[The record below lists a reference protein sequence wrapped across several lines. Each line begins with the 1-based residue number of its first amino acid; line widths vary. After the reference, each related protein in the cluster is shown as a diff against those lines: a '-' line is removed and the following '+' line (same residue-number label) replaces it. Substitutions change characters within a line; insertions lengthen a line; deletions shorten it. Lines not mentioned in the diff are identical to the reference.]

1 MLLREMTSSAFAH
14 SFKRIA
20 QLAVAGL
27 ALAGLAACGGGGSST
42 PAEETPTPAP
52 DPDPAPTPDPTPTPT
67 PDPAP
72 APTPDPT
79 APTPSTPPEIPIT
92 PAPAAEDHPDTLA
105 AAVVVAAGA
114 TVEGSIDSPD
124 DVDFFKVELSDPGT
138 VTFWTTGAA
147 DTVVTL
153 MDGDGNDLSAAAGS
167 ASLRP
172 TGGGAGLV
180 AAAADTANSAGR
192 VSVTTGLDEVFARVS
207 GRSGGSTGDY
217 NLHNEVAENL
227 APRVLGAIAPA
238 TVKAGG
244 TTTVDLSGAF
254 EDPEGGALTF
264 STSFG
269 AGQVGPVSL
278 GVSISGSV
286 MNITSP
292 AAMQPGPVSI
302 TVTASDPFGL
312 VAVQVVSVT
321 VTPGENNPPDGSDP
335 ADCIDVEGRR
345 FWEEFCPIAGV
356 QGGALY
362 EAKFTNSCT
371 ESVDVHYEFSKFG
384 DDSPRPSS
392 GATTVSAG
400 GTNNTHETSC
410 ISGSPPTLRVCVDFQ
425 SSRDGRCYG
434 SGSDAHHRSY
444 SLEELISSV
453 EYR

>member
-14 SFKRIA
+14 SFKRFA

-42 PAEETPTPAP
+42 PAATTPT
-52 DPDPAPTPDPTPTPT
+52 
-67 PDPAP
+67 
-72 APTPDPT
+72 
-79 APTPSTPPEIPIT
+79 TPPEIPIT
-92 PAPAAEDHPDTLA
+92 RAPGDHPNTLA
-105 AAVVVAAGA
+105 TAVVVAAGA

-124 DVDFFKVELSDPGT
+124 DVDFFKVELTDPGT
-138 VTFWTTGAA
+138 VTFWTTGEA
-147 DTVVTL
+147 DTAITL
-153 MDGDGNDLSAAAGS
+153 FDEDGNDLSAAAGS
-167 ASLRP
+167 ASSG
-172 TGGGAGLV
+172 TAGGGAGLV

-217 NLHNEVAENL
+217 TLHNEVAENL
-227 APRVLGAIAPA
+227 APRVLGALAPA
-238 TVKAGG
+238 TLKAGSS
-244 TTTVDLSGAF
+244 TTVDLSGAF

-278 GVSISGSV
+278 GVTISGSV

-312 VAVQVVSVT
+312 VKVQVLSVT

-335 ADCIDVEGRR
+335 AGCIGVEGRR
-345 FWEEFCPIAGV
+345 FNEFVCQTANEGR
-356 QGGALY
+356 GGWMYSAR
-362 EAKFTNSCT
+362 FTNSCL
-371 ESVDVHYEFSKFG
+371 ERVDVAYEFSKSS
-384 DDSPRPSS
+384 DDRPTPDT
-392 GATTVSAG
+392 GATSVSAG
-400 GTNNTHETSC
+400 GTNSSHGTGC
-410 ISGSPPTLRVCVDFQ
+410 ISGSPPTLRVCVDRTGSF
-425 SSRDGRCYG
+425 DRCYG
-434 SGSDAHHRSY
+434 SGSDANFRSY
-444 SLEELISSV
+444 SLEELISSE